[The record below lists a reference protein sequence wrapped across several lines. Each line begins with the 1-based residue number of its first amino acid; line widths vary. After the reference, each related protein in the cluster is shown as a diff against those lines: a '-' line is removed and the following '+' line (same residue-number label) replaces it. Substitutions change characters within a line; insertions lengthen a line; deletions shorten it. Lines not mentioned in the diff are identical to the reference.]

1 MIPRTVH
8 QKGRKKVVVSYP
20 DDGKDELD
28 RIATEMNL
36 QPDDDEPQVIES
48 KSSAPARARSKQDS
62 EGQIEKLGA
71 EALEPRRV
79 SVPLPGGEVQAM
91 TPAYKKMLRR
101 LEGSVALYKLHF
113 KHYHMSPT
121 QFRRRTSM
129 LGLPDSVYQKYE
141 DVCHKCRVCS
151 TSIAP
156 PPRARVS
163 GIRASNFGDVIFVGM
178 LRFC

>member
-113 KHYHMSPT
+113 KHITCLLLNSEE
-121 QFRRRTSM
+121 
-129 LGLPDSVYQKYE
+129 GLPCLDFLILCIKSMKMCVTSVVCVVLPLHHRREPGFLAYE
-141 DVCHKCRVCS
+141 PLTLEMSSLLAC
-151 TSIAP
+151 
-156 PPRARVS
+156 
-163 GIRASNFGDVIFVGM
+163 
-178 LRFC
+178 